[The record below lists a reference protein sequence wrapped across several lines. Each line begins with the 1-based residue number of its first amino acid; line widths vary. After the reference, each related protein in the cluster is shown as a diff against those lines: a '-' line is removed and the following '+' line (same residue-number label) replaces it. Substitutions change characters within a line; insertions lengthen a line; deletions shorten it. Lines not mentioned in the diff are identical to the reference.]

1 MSEVY
6 TRNRKRYRQRP
17 AVESSN
23 ADGYEFAEW
32 LTGKI
37 VENYAYKITEYCDSI
52 KNCSECQF
60 YNGTCRLNSRPF
72 NWDMKSF

>member
-17 AVESSN
+17 TVESSH
-23 ADGYEFAEW
+23 DIGYEFAEW
-32 LTGKI
+32 LTGQV
-37 VENYAYKITEYCDSI
+37 VEGYAYKVQEYCNSM
-52 KNCSECQF
+52 KNCEDCVF

-72 NWDMKSF
+72 YWDCKPY